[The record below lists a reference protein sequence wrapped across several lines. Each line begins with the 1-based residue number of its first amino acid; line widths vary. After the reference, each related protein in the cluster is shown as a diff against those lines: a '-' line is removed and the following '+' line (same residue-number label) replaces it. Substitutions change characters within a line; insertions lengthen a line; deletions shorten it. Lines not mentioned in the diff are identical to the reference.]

1 MSAFQLRNVSCG
13 RVHIRA
19 SHPWYPSPALVRT
32 RWPCHAGSVHIRG
45 YNARPL
51 LEMNRWCPQP
61 HGLMAS
67 WPHGLMASWPHGL
80 MASWPHGLMASWPH
94 GLMASWPHGLMA
106 SWPHGLMASWPHG
119 LMASWP
125 HGLMASWPHGLMAS
139 WPHGLMDDSSLSG
152 KAAEIGR
159 VCLGM
164 ECVTACI
171 PQHALSVR
179 WRLPAVPLALVFRS
193 QRIAD
198 GPGAPS

>member
-80 MASWPHGLMASWPH
+80 M
-94 GLMASWPHGLMA
+94 
-106 SWPHGLMASWPHG
+106 
-119 LMASWP
+119 
-125 HGLMASWPHGLMAS
+125 
-139 WPHGLMDDSSLSG
+139 DDSSLSG

-171 PQHALSVR
+171 PQHAMSSIFYYID
-179 WRLPAVPLALVFRS
+179 PETT
-193 QRIAD
+193 
-198 GPGAPS
+198 